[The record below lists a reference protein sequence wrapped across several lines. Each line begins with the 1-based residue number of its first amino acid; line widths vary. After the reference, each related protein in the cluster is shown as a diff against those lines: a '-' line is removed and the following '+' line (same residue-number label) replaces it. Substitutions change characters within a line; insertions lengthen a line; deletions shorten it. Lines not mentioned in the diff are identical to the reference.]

1 MEEIS
6 RATQEYIAKSVYDK
20 DVETLKEKI
29 QQKEKRIQELEVQ
42 LANANIEIDRLNTI
56 IYTRSN

>member
-20 DVETLKEKI
+20 DVSALQAKLQKKE
-29 QQKEKRIQELEVQ
+29 QKIQELEVQ

-56 IYTRSN
+56 IYTRNN

>member
-20 DVETLKEKI
+20 DVDILKEKI
-29 QQKEKRIQELEVQ
+29 QQKEKRIQELEIQ

-56 IYTRSN
+56 IYTTH